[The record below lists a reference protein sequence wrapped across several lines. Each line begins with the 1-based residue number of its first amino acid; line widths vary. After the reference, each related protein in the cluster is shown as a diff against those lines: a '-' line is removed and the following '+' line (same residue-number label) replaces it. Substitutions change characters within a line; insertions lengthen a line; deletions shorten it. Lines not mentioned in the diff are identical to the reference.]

1 MPRLFLRVVH
11 VSWAWL
17 AVSIAIAPA
26 HAEPA
31 GPPPTG
37 PTTIDGLPGRRLA
50 IDTPIDFY
58 ATPYAAV
65 APIIYLDRCQ
75 PSCVITKGNNDARS
89 NTSSIPM
96 QSTSTISEFRNAV
109 GIAGTV
115 ADAEWA
121 AVVQCV
127 KEVYSPYAVMVTDQL
142 PGGGQAFHRAV
153 VGGIPQEIGYNSD
166 ILGVAPL
173 ANDCSAIDNVISF
186 SFANAHVGTAA
197 TVQERVLNVCWTV
210 AQESAHAY
218 GLDHQYT
225 FPQGKLTPSQSAC
238 NDPMTYRMDC
248 GGQKFF
254 RNEIAT
260 CGETSTRACK
270 CGANQNS
277 HVKIQAVFGPGTP
290 ITGAPTIALTDPI
303 EGGVL
308 GRGVTAMASSKR
320 GVSRVELF
328 FNGFEWAEM
337 DGVKFGTRG
346 QPSPSPYTIVV
357 PPDLPNSIVEVK
369 MIAYDDL
376 GASTESAVVTVTKG
390 APCANESTC
399 ATGQK
404 CEAGKCFWDPPVGE
418 VGDDCSYKQFCKSGI
433 CSGTSDQQICTQSC
447 IPGVA
452 DSCPSGLD
460 CVMSGPNDG
469 LCFFASSGG
478 CCSVDRSHRA
488 WWVQLA
494 LAAIVLGYVGRR
506 RRRR

>member
-11 VSWAWL
+11 SSWAWL
-17 AVSIAIAPA
+17 ALSVAIAPA

-37 PTTIDGLPGRRLA
+37 PTTINGVPGRRLA

-58 ATPYAAV
+58 ATPYAQV

-75 PSCVITKGNNDARS
+75 PICVISRGNNDART

-96 QSTSTISEFRNAV
+96 QQTSQISEFRNT
-109 GIAGTV
+109 AG
-115 ADAEWA
+115 DAGEAANTEWA
-121 AVVQCV
+121 AVLQCV
-127 KEVYSPYAVMVTDQL
+127 KEVYSPYNVTVTDQL
-142 PGGGQAFHRAV
+142 PVGGQAFHRAIV
-153 VGGIPQEIGYNSD
+153 AGIPQEINFRDD

-173 ANDCSAIDNVISF
+173 SNDCSAIDNVISF
-186 SFANAHVGTAA
+186 SFANAHIGAPTTAN
-197 TVQERVLNVCWTV
+197 ERILNICWTA

-218 GLDHQYT
+218 GLDHEYT
-225 FPQGKLTPSQSAC
+225 FPEGKLTPSQSAC

-260 CGETSTRACK
+260 CGETSSRACK

-277 HVKIQAVFGPGTP
+277 HLKILSVFGAGTP
-290 ITGAPTIALTDPI
+290 ITGAPSISLTDPLV
-303 EGGVL
+303 GGTL
-308 GRGVTAMASSKR
+308 NRGVSAMASSKR

-328 FNGFEWAEM
+328 FNGFRWGQM

-346 QPSPSPYTIVV
+346 QPAPSPYTIVV
-357 PPDLPNSIVEVK
+357 PAELPNSIVDVK
-369 MIAYDDL
+369 MVAYDDL
-376 GASTESAVVTVTKG
+376 GAVTESAVVTVTKG
-390 APCANESTC
+390 APCDNASTC

-404 CEAGKCFWDPPVGE
+404 CEAGKCFWDPPAGE
-418 VGDDCSYKQFCKSGI
+418 IGDECSYKQFCKSEI
-433 CSGTSDQQICTQSC
+433 CTGTADQQICTQSC

-452 DSCPSGLD
+452 DSCPSGLE
-460 CVMSGPNDG
+460 CVMSSPNTG
-469 LCFFASSGG
+469 LCFFAESGG
-478 CCSVDRSHRA
+478 CCSVGGSHRA

-494 LAAIVLGYVGRR
+494 LAAIVLGYVSRR
-506 RRRR
+506 RRR